1 MGRTLVRRCFRLF
14 FFCGLLFDFLISLWL
29 RLVDNDWLFASM
41 QAIVARRAHEKF
53 LHLAFAATSDNDG
66 DGIVNQIRFIAQ
78 YLADGRRIRIIGDDV
93 NLESNFRFV

>member
-1 MGRTLVRRCFRLF
+1 
-14 FFCGLLFDFLISLWL
+14 LFDFLISLWL
-29 RLVDNDWLFASM
+29 RLVDYDWLFASM

-53 LHLAFAATSDNDG
+53 LHFAFAATSDDDG

-78 YLADGRRIRIIGDDV
+78 YLADGRRVRIVGDDV